1 MTELYLYNTLARQ
14 TELFQPIAPPIV
26 GLYTCGPT
34 VYNYAHLGNLRTYLF
49 TDILKR
55 TLVYNGYQV
64 RHVMNITDVGHL
76 TDDADAGDDKMEK
89 GSLRENKT
97 AWEVAD
103 FYTVAFKRDLADLNI
118 LPPDNY
124 CRATDYITEQ
134 IELAQ
139 ILDDKGYL
147 YRTTDGLYFDTS
159 KIDNYNKLNHLP
171 LAELQEGARVDINPE
186 KRQPTDFAVWKF
198 SPQNEQRQME
208 WDSPWGKGFPGWH
221 LECSAM
227 SLKLLD
233 GHLDIHCGGIDHI
246 NVHHTNEIAQSEA
259 ATDESFFKYWLHGAF
274 LNVVGGKKM
283 AKSGDNFLTLKKALI
298 DRQLSP
304 LAYRYA
310 ALQVH
315 YRKTMEYSEENL
327 VAADNG
333 LRNLYSQVA
342 KLEQVGGRIE
352 ADWQAKFMAAINDD
366 LNMPQALAIV
376 FEILKSNLAAAD
388 KWATIIDFD
397 RVLGLNLEIE
407 ARQLAANDETVDD
420 VEALELLTQRQ
431 AAREAKNF
439 VLADQLRQE
448 LLDLGY
454 AIEDGSDGSSLK
466 RL

>member
-1 MTELYLYNTLARQ
+1 SVEKY
-14 TELFQPIAPPIV
+14 FI
-26 GLYTCGPT
+26 
-34 VYNYAHLGNLRTYLF
+34 
-49 TDILKR
+49 
-55 TLVYNGYQV
+55 
-64 RHVMNITDVGHL
+64 IT
-76 TDDADAGDDKMEK
+76 
-89 GSLRENKT
+89 
-97 AWEVAD
+97 
-103 FYTVAFKRDLADLNI
+103 
-118 LPPDNY
+118 
-124 CRATDYITEQ
+124 
-134 IELAQ
+134 
-139 ILDDKGYL
+139 
-147 YRTTDGLYFDTS
+147 
-159 KIDNYNKLNHLP
+159 
-171 LAELQEGARVDINPE
+171 
-186 KRQPTDFAVWKF
+186 AV
-198 SPQNEQRQME
+198 
-208 WDSPWGKGFPGWH
+208 
-221 LECSAM
+221 
-227 SLKLLD
+227 
-233 GHLDIHCGGIDHI
+233 
-246 NVHHTNEIAQSEA
+246 
-259 ATDESFFKYWLHGAF
+259 
-274 LNVVGGKKM
+274 NVVGGKKM

-342 KLEQVGGRIE
+342 KLEQVGGRID

-407 ARQLAANDETVDD
+407 ARQLAVNDEIVDD
-420 VEALELLTQRQ
+420 VEALELLAQRQ
-431 AAREAKNF
+431 AAREAKDF